1 MKIKPCKF
9 KKSPYDINESEA
21 YDDFFVYYDID
32 GKCEAIEFNSSAELF
47 FEGISFFDKKYVD
60 LEIAFKNMD
69 SDIEI
74 DEVGFNSNKYG
85 IGVYVPNKDDC
96 NSTIESV
103 IIYRQGYYD

>member
-1 MKIKPCKF
+1 MKKYFEILR
-9 KKSPYDINESEA
+9 
-21 YDDFFVYYDID
+21 
-32 GKCEAIEFNSSAELF
+32 KCPLFSNVTDEHIEKMLGCLGARV
-47 FEGISFFDKKYVD
+47 SFFDKKYVD

-85 IGVYVPNKDDC
+85 IGVYAPNKDAC